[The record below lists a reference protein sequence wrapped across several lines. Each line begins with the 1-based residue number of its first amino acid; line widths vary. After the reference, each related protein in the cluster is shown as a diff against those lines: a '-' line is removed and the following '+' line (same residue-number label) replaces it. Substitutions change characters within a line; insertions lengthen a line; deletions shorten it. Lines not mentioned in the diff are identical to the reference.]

1 MRQQLI
7 ICPRQQLTLD
17 SSLSREDH
25 HSVHTQIWRYSCGRS
40 RKLHICPDIPP
51 RLEKSFLSQDRVA
64 GFKISTTT
72 NETKIIVG
80 SQGLEMGLFFYPMT
94 SKQLCIAY
102 MLWTST
108 NSFQFSNQVYKGQR
122 KGVQNLTNV
131 HTPMMEYEPAPSSG
145 NVKIRTRRFMPRKV
159 LNRAFLNQKRGS
171 EGHLPLKLCLRGCV
185 FLGILSKVGYVS
197 RNWKKSTDRD

>member
-1 MRQQLI
+1 
-7 ICPRQQLTLD
+7 
-17 SSLSREDH
+17 
-25 HSVHTQIWRYSCGRS
+25 
-40 RKLHICPDIPP
+40 
-51 RLEKSFLSQDRVA
+51 
-64 GFKISTTT
+64 
-72 NETKIIVG
+72 
-80 SQGLEMGLFFYPMT
+80 
-94 SKQLCIAY
+94 

-197 RNWKKSTDRD
+197 RNWKKSTDRDWIFPNFFCRVAFLSPHIKHVLCWWLQEYIFQWVLLLFIMGH